1 MSRAEP
7 GVRAL
12 CLGEHL
18 GSWASLP
25 VGLSSQGS
33 FPGSLHQALQGLL
46 SGPRQPAL
54 LGRGEHG
61 GGRQCRAGA
70 FCLAPGEA
78 GLRLGL
84 PAVCRCGT
92 RPLPYPQPGSWNYFY
107 SFPPPAP
114 VLPWARDELL
124 CLWRCQGSVPP
135 ECPQRQWAWG
145 QRQMGALNLPSL
157 PSASEVLT
165 QPGPKRL
172 LLRPP
177 GTINVSVPF
186 QHPGGPPPAPTGA
199 PLAHHLGGNLYSS
212 PSIAAQTQVETSD
225 LIKAEPG
232 TV

>member
-1 MSRAEP
+1 MSRGTP
-7 GVRAL
+7 GVLGIASCRLEFPGLFPWEPSSGLAGPAL
-12 CLGEHL
+12 WSEAACPAGKR
-18 GSWASLP
+18 GAWRRQAVPSRG
-25 VGLSSQGS
+25 VLSSPRGS
-33 FPGSLHQALQGLL
+33 
-46 SGPRQPAL
+46 
-54 LGRGEHG
+54 
-61 GGRQCRAGA
+61 RAKIRSSS
-70 FCLAPGEA
+70 CVQVWNP
-78 GLRLGL
+78 
-84 PAVCRCGT
+84 PS
-92 RPLPYPQPGSWNYFY
+92 PLPPARILELFLF
-107 SFPPPAP
+107 FPSPTP

-157 PSASEVLT
+157 PSTSEVLA

-212 PSIAAQTQVETSD
+212 PSIAAQTQVETLD
-225 LIKAEPG
+225 LI
-232 TV
+232 